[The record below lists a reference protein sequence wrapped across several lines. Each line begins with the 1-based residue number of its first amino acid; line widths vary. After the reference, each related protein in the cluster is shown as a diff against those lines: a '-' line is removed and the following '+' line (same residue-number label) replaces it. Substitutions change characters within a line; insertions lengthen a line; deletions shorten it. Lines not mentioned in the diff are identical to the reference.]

1 MTCAKVLASLAMLAG
16 VLSFVPLQ
24 AETFVQDGATF
35 EYTVANDEVTITAV
49 PAAAGRL
56 AFPSEI
62 GGLPVRTIAENAA
75 QNLVDI
81 TEIHIPTNV
90 TYIGYAPFRGCSTI
104 TNMVLPFVGSRRG
117 NSGYLHFG
125 FLFGAY
131 SYDSQNSS
139 VPQALKR
146 VEITDE
152 TVLYDNAFYS
162 CSSLESL
169 SLPKSLTH
177 VGGAVL
183 SGCSSLR
190 ELVIPFVGSQR
201 GYSGCTWF
209 GYLFGASSSSYNS
222 GFVPKNLNRVVV
234 TDELV
239 LGYAAFGGCSSLTH
253 IRLDRHLEAI
263 GSYAFQGC
271 SALTSLELK
280 EGVDSVGS
288 FVFYGCSG
296 LSDIPAVIPLQT
308 IPPYAFYGFTGLRS
322 VTIPT
327 NVQEIGEYAFA
338 YCSGLTNLAI
348 GSVVKKIPSYAF
360 ANCSSLEGVD
370 IPGSIEIVGSYA
382 FTECTSLTNMAIE
395 AGVKEIEHHA
405 FRGCTA
411 LTRVEVPTTV
421 EGIGEG
427 AFLGCNALEEV
438 ALPFIGNRRGVSR
451 DATSVFGYVFRDSN
465 SNNGISQ
472 NYGSGNLSS
481 QIPESIRKVVVT
493 DEVVVPYGAFD
504 NCSWIPTIVL
514 NEGVT
519 SVHPYAFRGCSALES
534 MALPSSVTNIGNNV
548 FFNCSGMTNLTW
560 NGEVGIIPDYALA
573 NCSSLGE
580 ILIPTNIKTIGVF
593 AFSGCRSLT
602 NLTIETGVQ
611 LISDNAFRNCSSL
624 RRIEVPNSVTS
635 IGLGAFGGCDAL
647 EAIVLPFVG
656 QARGGSGNSN
666 NVFGHVFGREETSG
680 SVAISQNYQESYS
693 PTQVYYIPEALKEVV
708 ITDETVLP
716 AGAFSRCSSV
726 TNITVEGEI
735 SRVPGYAFAGCKI
748 LETVRL
754 PPSIQEISIDA
765 FEGCGLKRFRA
776 PKNLRTM
783 FDRAF
788 YGCPNLEEVDLGSF
802 LTYIGWDA
810 FNGCPKLLSV
820 SIPATVTSIG
830 DYAFSGC
837 PAITN
842 VVIPTCVDSLQKT
855 FPSAYSTIRTA
866 AMAEGSLS
874 VYPETFSKCS
884 SLEAVRIPSSVS
896 SIGTAAF
903 SYCAALKSVIYEG
916 NAPSVSADI
925 YFGTPRTM
933 VSYVTPGTL
942 GWNGGVSTT
951 LPADGL
957 WPLRQEDQRRIQ
969 YFGSEIPSGPGDPT
983 GPEGP
988 SEGPSA
994 ETGTKIEVSG
1004 DTDAAVVVEGMTGAQ
1019 VHGLPAGMTWD
1030 AETGTLGGLAAE
1042 PGTYELFL
1050 VKDGKV
1056 QRYALTVA
1064 APSAPRARY
1073 ELTAGV
1079 ATNLVVGG
1087 VTGCDA
1093 YALPDGLAWDK
1104 ATATLSGAARA
1115 AGTNTVYFVRG
1126 YGDDT
1131 QFFSTVLCV
1140 AAGTSADGPGNVTPG
1155 GPSEGPGD
1163 VPGTPGTQPEPEH
1176 PGVVD
1181 PGTVPEE
1188 KTSFAVLASVQLE
1201 GEARGT
1207 AKVSTESVPRGESVK
1222 LTARAANGKTLFAYW
1237 QEKGGGIVGYAAN
1250 LTVTP
1255 TRDSEY
1261 VAVFRAK
1268 SVCAE
1273 PAFDGDGFASVAT
1286 NAMVGVQFRTRIP
1299 VDPAAYPVRFT
1310 GSRLPNGLTIDAAT
1324 GEIKGVPVKAG
1335 TFVAT
1340 VKAVSRANVSKR
1352 ATVQLAIT
1360 VIPLP
1365 DWAQGTFEGALEGDG
1380 EDGDLRGVAHAT
1392 VSSRGRISGKLME
1405 RGTNF
1410 VFTVNGYDASSR
1422 FTDGVTNLVV
1432 SATAK
1437 AGKVTQAFAATMLD
1451 AGLAGRLGDS
1461 DVWLARSPWKDA
1473 EMAAKLAPFV
1483 GLYTVQFVSDGSAG
1497 HGYLSLMVDKA
1508 GRVKATGKLADGTAV
1523 STTLPLL
1530 WDDAAEAPYVV
1541 FFVAPTAYAG
1551 GYAYET
1557 IRFDAQKR
1565 IRGEGGLWLNLA
1577 PTATADY
1584 GEGFGCSF
1592 ASRGA
1597 WYNTLAALRDSYG
1610 TLAFKADAPD
1620 LATPV
1625 KVTDEDENGKSATTT
1640 VTEWQ
1645 AAVDLDCWNTL
1656 TVALDAKGTGFAVA
1670 KTTKPVQDKTTKAW
1684 IYAGENDAGLSLAFK
1699 QATGIFSGSF
1709 TCWYDYV
1716 SARDYLKDTETLAH
1730 TSKTVK
1736 FEGISVQGDPA
1747 LRGFGLWEATGSY
1760 EDEKTGK
1767 KKTYKVVESYPV
1779 VFE

>member
-1 MTCAKVLASLAMLAG
+1 MEDLKLPATV
-16 VLSFVPLQ
+16 
-24 AETFVQDGATF
+24 ET
-35 EYTVANDEVTITAV
+35 
-49 PAAAGRL
+49 
-56 AFPSEI
+56 
-62 GGLPVRTIAENAA
+62 
-75 QNLVDI
+75 
-81 TEIHIPTNV
+81 
-90 TYIGYAPFRGCSTI
+90 IGY
-104 TNMVLPFVGSRRG
+104 
-117 NSGYLHFG
+117 
-125 FLFGAY
+125 
-131 SYDSQNSS
+131 
-139 VPQALKR
+139 
-146 VEITDE
+146 E
-152 TVLYDNAFYS
+152 
-162 CSSLESL
+162 
-169 SLPKSLTH
+169 
-177 VGGAVL
+177 
-183 SGCSSLR
+183 
-190 ELVIPFVGSQR
+190 
-201 GYSGCTWF
+201 
-209 GYLFGASSSSYNS
+209 
-222 GFVPKNLNRVVV
+222 
-234 TDELV
+234 
-239 LGYAAFGGCSSLTH
+239 
-253 IRLDRHLEAI
+253 
-263 GSYAFQGC
+263 
-271 SALTSLELK
+271 
-280 EGVDSVGS
+280 
-288 FVFYGCSG
+288 
-296 LSDIPAVIPLQT
+296 
-308 IPPYAFYGFTGLRS
+308 
-322 VTIPT
+322 
-327 NVQEIGEYAFA
+327 
-338 YCSGLTNLAI
+338 
-348 GSVVKKIPSYAF
+348 
-360 ANCSSLEGVD
+360 
-370 IPGSIEIVGSYA
+370 
-382 FTECTSLTNMAIE
+382 
-395 AGVKEIEHHA
+395 
-405 FRGCTA
+405 
-411 LTRVEVPTTV
+411 
-421 EGIGEG
+421 
-427 AFLGCNALEEV
+427 
-438 ALPFIGNRRGVSR
+438 
-451 DATSVFGYVFRDSN
+451 
-465 SNNGISQ
+465 
-472 NYGSGNLSS
+472 
-481 QIPESIRKVVVT
+481 
-493 DEVVVPYGAFD
+493 
-504 NCSWIPTIVL
+504 
-514 NEGVT
+514 
-519 SVHPYAFRGCSALES
+519 
-534 MALPSSVTNIGNNV
+534 
-548 FFNCSGMTNLTW
+548 
-560 NGEVGIIPDYALA
+560 
-573 NCSSLGE
+573 
-580 ILIPTNIKTIGVF
+580 
-593 AFSGCRSLT
+593 
-602 NLTIETGVQ
+602 
-611 LISDNAFRNCSSL
+611 
-624 RRIEVPNSVTS
+624 
-635 IGLGAFGGCDAL
+635 
-647 EAIVLPFVG
+647 
-656 QARGGSGNSN
+656 
-666 NVFGHVFGREETSG
+666 
-680 SVAISQNYQESYS
+680 
-693 PTQVYYIPEALKEVV
+693 
-708 ITDETVLP
+708 
-716 AGAFSRCSSV
+716 
-726 TNITVEGEI
+726 
-735 SRVPGYAFAGCKI
+735 
-748 LETVRL
+748 
-754 PPSIQEISIDA
+754 A

-776 PKNLRTM
+776 LKNLRM
-783 FDRAF
+783 VSQRAF
-788 YGCPNLEEVDLGSF
+788 YGCPNLEEVDLGLL
-802 LTYIGWDA
+802 LTYIDRDA
-810 FNGCPKLLSV
+810 FCYCPKLASV

-842 VVIPTCVDSLQKT
+842 VVIPSCVDSLQKT

-866 AMAEGSLS
+866 AMAEGCLS

-884 SLEAVRIPSSVS
+884 SLEAVRIPASVS

-903 SYCAALKSVIYEG
+903 SYCASLKSVTYEG

-933 VSYVTPGTL
+933 VSFVKPGTL

-969 YFGSEIPSGPGDPT
+969 YLGTEIPSGPGDPT

-1104 ATATLSGAARA
+1104 VTATLSGAARA

-1140 AAGTSADGPGNVTPG
+1140 AAGTSADGPGDVTPG

-1163 VPGTPGTQPEPEH
+1163 VPGTPGTQPDQEH

-1597 WYNTLAALRDSYG
+1597 WYNTLAALRDFYG

-1767 KKTYKVVESYPV
+1767 EKTYKVVESYPV

>member
-1 MTCAKVLASLAMLAG
+1 
-16 VLSFVPLQ
+16 
-24 AETFVQDGATF
+24 
-35 EYTVANDEVTITAV
+35 
-49 PAAAGRL
+49 
-56 AFPSEI
+56 
-62 GGLPVRTIAENAA
+62 
-75 QNLVDI
+75 
-81 TEIHIPTNV
+81 
-90 TYIGYAPFRGCSTI
+90 
-104 TNMVLPFVGSRRG
+104 
-117 NSGYLHFG
+117 
-125 FLFGAY
+125 
-131 SYDSQNSS
+131 
-139 VPQALKR
+139 
-146 VEITDE
+146 
-152 TVLYDNAFYS
+152 
-162 CSSLESL
+162 
-169 SLPKSLTH
+169 
-177 VGGAVL
+177 
-183 SGCSSLR
+183 
-190 ELVIPFVGSQR
+190 
-201 GYSGCTWF
+201 
-209 GYLFGASSSSYNS
+209 
-222 GFVPKNLNRVVV
+222 
-234 TDELV
+234 
-239 LGYAAFGGCSSLTH
+239 
-253 IRLDRHLEAI
+253 
-263 GSYAFQGC
+263 
-271 SALTSLELK
+271 
-280 EGVDSVGS
+280 
-288 FVFYGCSG
+288 
-296 LSDIPAVIPLQT
+296 
-308 IPPYAFYGFTGLRS
+308 
-322 VTIPT
+322 
-327 NVQEIGEYAFA
+327 
-338 YCSGLTNLAI
+338 
-348 GSVVKKIPSYAF
+348 
-360 ANCSSLEGVD
+360 
-370 IPGSIEIVGSYA
+370 
-382 FTECTSLTNMAIE
+382 
-395 AGVKEIEHHA
+395 
-405 FRGCTA
+405 
-411 LTRVEVPTTV
+411 
-421 EGIGEG
+421 
-427 AFLGCNALEEV
+427 
-438 ALPFIGNRRGVSR
+438 
-451 DATSVFGYVFRDSN
+451 
-465 SNNGISQ
+465 
-472 NYGSGNLSS
+472 
-481 QIPESIRKVVVT
+481 
-493 DEVVVPYGAFD
+493 
-504 NCSWIPTIVL
+504 
-514 NEGVT
+514 
-519 SVHPYAFRGCSALES
+519 
-534 MALPSSVTNIGNNV
+534 
-548 FFNCSGMTNLTW
+548 
-560 NGEVGIIPDYALA
+560 
-573 NCSSLGE
+573 
-580 ILIPTNIKTIGVF
+580 
-593 AFSGCRSLT
+593 
-602 NLTIETGVQ
+602 
-611 LISDNAFRNCSSL
+611 
-624 RRIEVPNSVTS
+624 
-635 IGLGAFGGCDAL
+635 
-647 EAIVLPFVG
+647 
-656 QARGGSGNSN
+656 
-666 NVFGHVFGREETSG
+666 
-680 SVAISQNYQESYS
+680 
-693 PTQVYYIPEALKEVV
+693 
-708 ITDETVLP
+708 
-716 AGAFSRCSSV
+716 
-726 TNITVEGEI
+726 
-735 SRVPGYAFAGCKI
+735 
-748 LETVRL
+748 
-754 PPSIQEISIDA
+754 
-765 FEGCGLKRFRA
+765 
-776 PKNLRTM
+776 
-783 FDRAF
+783 
-788 YGCPNLEEVDLGSF
+788 
-802 LTYIGWDA
+802 
-810 FNGCPKLLSV
+810 
-820 SIPATVTSIG
+820 
-830 DYAFSGC
+830 
-837 PAITN
+837 
-842 VVIPTCVDSLQKT
+842 
-855 FPSAYSTIRTA
+855 
-866 AMAEGSLS
+866 
-874 VYPETFSKCS
+874 
-884 SLEAVRIPSSVS
+884 
-896 SIGTAAF
+896 
-903 SYCAALKSVIYEG
+903 
-916 NAPSVSADI
+916 
-925 YFGTPRTM
+925 
-933 VSYVTPGTL
+933 
-942 GWNGGVSTT
+942 
-951 LPADGL
+951 
-957 WPLRQEDQRRIQ
+957 
-969 YFGSEIPSGPGDPT
+969 
-983 GPEGP
+983 
-988 SEGPSA
+988 
-994 ETGTKIEVSG
+994 
-1004 DTDAAVVVEGMTGAQ
+1004 
-1019 VHGLPAGMTWD
+1019 
-1030 AETGTLGGLAAE
+1030 TGTLGGLAAE

-1140 AAGTSADGPGNVTPG
+1140 AAGTAVAGPGDVTPG
-1155 GPSEGPGD
+1155 GPTEGPGD
-1163 VPGTPGTQPEPEH
+1163 VPGTPGTQPEQEH

-1299 VDPAAYPVRFT
+1299 VDSAAYPVRFT

-1473 EMAAKLAPFV
+1473 AMAAKLAPFV

-1508 GRVKATGKLADGTAV
+1508 GSVKATGKLADGTAV

-1767 KKTYKVVESYPV
+1767 EKTYKVVESYPV